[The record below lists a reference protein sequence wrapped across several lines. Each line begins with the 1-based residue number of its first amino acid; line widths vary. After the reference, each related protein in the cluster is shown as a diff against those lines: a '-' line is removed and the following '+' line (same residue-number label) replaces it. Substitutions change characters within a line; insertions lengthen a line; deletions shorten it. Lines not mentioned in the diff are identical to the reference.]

1 MGSER
6 DSKVVRVWKMR
17 LEELR
22 GALEERAQSEADIGA
37 LERALRRERN
47 GVAGLMS
54 IWCGPETLRTERSLL
69 DAALQV
75 AVGAVAGDLQIVNAP
90 SDDEIRK
97 IANYSVHRSS
107 DG

>member
-17 LEELR
+17 LGQLR
-22 GALEERAQSEADIGA
+22 AALEERARSEADIGT

-47 GVAGLMS
+47 GIAGLMS

-75 AVGAVAGDLQIVNAP
+75 AVAAVAGDLQIINAP
-90 SDDEIRK
+90 GDDEIRK
-97 IANYSVHRSS
+97 FANYSVHRLS
-107 DG
+107 DD